1 MASFREYLLCL
12 SKRESFCLE
21 MFPKRHKTKKPRNRK
36 PPQKHSVNQLDFNE
50 SEEEISPVSC
60 TKEEIN
66 ALDNH
71 SNKILATMKIGG
83 KEVKVLIDSSASCSV
98 LPIKYLSK
106 GTVVEKSS
114 RTLKMYSK
122 STISAIGEAKIS
134 LVNPKNKESYLIDFT
149 IVGNFIPLL
158 GLETAQQMKL
168 LVVQSQNTLSIRE
181 DTSPSDAEKS
191 KFTKDAEMSEYSDV
205 FGEESGRME
214 GKVHLESDP
223 NVAATVIPPRLVP
236 VALIEKLKNEL
247 DKLTQRKV
255 ISPIQEPTDWVS
267 SLIAAKKLQCKG

>member
-1 MASFREYLLCL
+1 
-12 SKRESFCLE
+12 

-66 ALDNH
+66 AFDNH

-98 LPIKYLSK
+98 LPIKYLPK